1 MLILS
6 AGELQQRFGM
16 ATTPPATTVISSP
29 STPRLGGETSRHHG
43 TRQSTRTRRTRP
55 TETPPPDTRRDNE
68 PPISSKRRK
77 TSASH
82 STSIP
87 QSPPSSAHTSPRST
101 TVKAKTSNLLHHPTR
116 RQKRTMDDLAQSQDP
131 NNNAQTKPDQAQAAG
146 ASALPTPV
154 SIPRK
159 KAVPRNLVE
168 STARVLFPSRTD
180 AVDDSMPTPR
190 KNRRSK
196 KSVGF
201 SLYSSMEDDGTSS
214 EDRIQIFTDSKDKV
228 PELDMSKDNPFIER
242 PQEQSLQ
249 PEPVKSRSS
258 RRKRTSPHIQSN
270 PQIEEAFN
278 RDQGMVYV
286 L

>member
-1 MLILS
+1 
-6 AGELQQRFGM
+6 
-16 ATTPPATTVISSP
+16 
-29 STPRLGGETSRHHG
+29 
-43 TRQSTRTRRTRP
+43 
-55 TETPPPDTRRDNE
+55 
-68 PPISSKRRK
+68 
-77 TSASH
+77 
-82 STSIP
+82 
-87 QSPPSSAHTSPRST
+87 
-101 TVKAKTSNLLHHPTR
+101 
-116 RQKRTMDDLAQSQDP
+116 MDDLVESQDP
-131 NNNAQTKPDQAQAAG
+131 TNNAQTKPGQAQATG

-159 KAVPRNLVE
+159 KAVPRNLVD

-190 KNRRSK
+190 KNRRGK
-196 KSVGF
+196 KNVGF

-242 PQEQSLQ
+242 PQEQSPQ

-258 RRKRTSPHIQSN
+258 RRKRSSPHIQSN